1 MKRFLLLAT
10 LLLCFFYQGRSV
22 VTIWA
27 GSSGGNWNDPLNW
40 SNGVPSISD
49 DVIFNTS
56 VTVIFTTSPIDLNS
70 LTIVNNSSVIFSTS
84 TTITL
89 RPRSTSEILPALL
102 INAGSILTLDATNT
116 VGLNNT
122 VLNMTFGN
130 GVIGTISGTLIISSS
145 GASTDTNIRFITSN
159 TSTQYGIVQVSNG
172 GSIIIKPNAGN
183 TASSLIPV
191 PTLIMKNGS
200 VYENQKNGGSFPEG
214 LWEPNSLAR
223 ALSPGTNGPSFNGN
237 IYGNLEWNCPNQ
249 TALNFI
255 NDDLTFSNVNLISTG
270 VSFMSSN
277 SEIRIKT
284 GTSSGLWTMTIN
296 GNLNIGSDARLVLTS
311 SNTTSGNGARLYLK
325 GSLYNQGSLTTSG
338 VSGTINDFELNG
350 TSNQTITNNGI
361 ISGDQLLLIINNSAG
376 VTLNSELELPG
387 NLSLIN
393 GVIKT
398 TSTNILTIKDGATAT
413 GGTSSSFIEG
423 PMKKI
428 GDEDFTFP
436 LGKGTMYAPLSIS
449 GSGGSAS
456 DAFTAEYIRANPQS
470 TTPYGPEVGAGL
482 DHVSYV
488 EYWTLTAGEV
498 SPKNISLQIHSL
510 SFCKMLLNTFMA
522 KWNSSIMKWEKIN
535 TSPSD
540 GPYSIGNGYITG
552 KIITTTPFVF
562 GINPE
567 TYAFTLA
574 TDQSFD
580 NNPLP
585 VDLISFQ
592 AKRISSTRAILNWE
606 LAACCLPGEKFEIE
620 KAGDDRRF
628 KTIETISGNET
639 DRFYSTIDH
648 NLKAGNNYYRL
659 KMIDA
664 NHTIRYSHIIA
675 VLNGK
680 KEMLITMSPTIVKD
694 NVSITI
700 TSATVQQLNLFI
712 ADVNGRIVK
721 SLTHTALQ
729 GNSNITLSLGDLSS
743 GVYHIT
749 GVAASGQKDVI
760 RFIKQ

>member
-1 MKRFLLLAT
+1 MKRFLLFVIL
-10 LLLCFFYQGRSV
+10 FVFISNEGFSV
-22 VTIWA
+22 NRTWNG
-27 GSSGGNWNDPLNW
+27 GSSGNWGQAANW
-40 SNGVPSISD
+40 MPNGVPTIND
-49 DVIFNTS
+49 D
-56 VTVIFTTSPIDLNS
+56 
-70 LTIVNNSSVIFSTS
+70 LTINTN
-84 TTITL
+84 TTITIDVSPL
-89 RPRSTSEILPALL
+89 LSSLLITGNVSVVFAITNTTTSSMTRIFTPTSTSSLLKGFQLDNGSSLTLETNILSTGSGNMSLRF
-102 INAGSILTLDATNT
+102 NAGVYGQID
-116 VGLNNT
+116 
-122 VLNMTFGN
+122 
-130 GVIGTISGTLIISSS
+130 GTLIFN
-145 GASTDTNIRFITSN
+145 GTLTGTGNPITSIILN
-159 TSTQYGIVQVSNG
+159 TGAIVQVTGKLQFYEASDNIS
-172 GSIIIKPNAGN
+172 GSTPDVLSFASGSSMEII
-183 TASSLIPV
+183 
-191 PTLIMKNGS
+191 
-200 VYENQKNGGSFPEG
+200 KNGGSFPDADWA
-214 LWEPNSLAR
+214 LNSQVKANN
-223 ALSPGTNGPSFNGN
+223 ATGINPPSFNGT

-249 TALNFI
+249 QNYSLAH
-255 NDDLTFSNVNLISTG
+255 DLTFNNVNLINTKNG
-270 VSFMSSN
+270 ASSL
-277 SEIRIKT
+277 RIT
-284 GTSSGLWTMTIN
+284 NAASATRTLTIN
-296 GNLNIGSDARLVLTS
+296 GNLTIGNNAKLELTGIGVTTGGGRLS
-311 SNTTSGNGARLYLK
+311 LK
-325 GSLYNQGSLTTSG
+325 GNLNNQGLITTSG
-338 VSGTINDFELNG
+338 VAGTVSDIEFNG
-350 TSNQTITNNGI
+350 TTKQYISNTGILTGARILFITNNTAGI
-361 ISGDQLLLIINNSAG
+361 E
-376 VTLNSELELPG
+376 LNSSLTLPG
-387 NLSLIN
+387 NLSLAN
-393 GVIKT
+393 GNIIT
-398 TSTNILTIKDGATAT
+398 TSANLLTMIDDATVI
-413 GGTSSSFIEG
+413 GGSSSSFIEG

-522 KWNSSIMKWEKIN
+522 KWNSSIIKWEKIN

-620 KAGDDRRF
+620 KAGNDRRF
-628 KTIETISGNET
+628 KTSETISGNET
-639 DRFYSTIDH
+639 DRFYSTIDQD
-648 NLKAGNNYYRL
+648 LKAGNNYYRL

-680 KEMLITMSPTIVKD
+680 KEMLITMSPTIVND